1 MKMLFSS
8 SDGTEVS
15 QMQKVLARCGIP
27 CAVRHDTLA
36 SANFEAAMFPELW
49 LEKEEDYQAATILLA
64 TRRR

>member
-1 MKMLFSS
+1 
-8 SDGTEVS
+8 
-15 QMQKVLARCGIP
+15 MQKVLARCGIP